1 MDRLGSLA
9 WRGESLPIFVAL
21 TPHMGEEA
29 QERALTDH
37 RCLFEHPLD
46 ISVGTALKARTESL
60 TLHDEIFA

>member
-1 MDRLGSLA
+1 
-9 WRGESLPIFVAL
+9 
-21 TPHMGEEA
+21 MGEEA

-37 RCLFEHPLD
+37 QCLFEHPLD